1 MGAEIF
7 GAELYSDPKNSHSA
21 PDNFNGET
29 LINKPNG
36 TGIGRILKATDCS
49 RKGFVA
55 AWRFEAAFRQEAG
68 LAILMFPLSFW
79 LAQSAQHWALLVSVL
94 LLVLIVELLNSA
106 IETLTDR
113 VSLERHELSGRAKD
127 LGSAAVT
134 LSLTIVAVVWGVAI
148 YQKFAG

>member
-1 MGAEIF
+1 
-7 GAELYSDPKNSHSA
+7 
-21 PDNFNGET
+21 
-29 LINKPNG
+29 
-36 TGIGRILKATDCS
+36 
-49 RKGFVA
+49 
-55 AWRFEAAFRQEAG
+55 
-68 LAILMFPLSFW
+68 
-79 LAQSAQHWALLVSVL
+79 

-134 LSLTIVAVVWGVAI
+134 LSLTVVSVVWGVAI